1 MTNKL
6 LVFFEKLNR
15 YPKQLRDLYLIHRSG
30 LFDKD
35 WYLTNN
41 HDIVQTKINPLLHY
55 LRNGGFEGRDPSPNF
70 CSAFYLDKYEDV
82 KKAGINPLVHFLKY
96 GRTEGRYARP
106 QPGVSRGT
114 GKQKVFCIGLN
125 KTGTTSIELAL
136 KDFGYIVGVQSEAEL
151 LMDDW
156 AIRDFRRIVEYCNTA
171 NAFQDMPF
179 SLDFTYQVLDH
190 AFPGSKFILTV
201 RNNADEWY
209 QSLVRFHAQIMGV
222 KGKPTVSDLKRFTYR
237 EEGWL
242 WRQQQNIFGANEK
255 TLYDEEIYKSYYENH
270 NNQVLEYFKFRP
282 KDLLVLNLENSDS
295 MQSLCDFL
303 GIKYKGQKMPHLN
316 KSKA

>member
-1 MTNKL
+1 MSSSGSACRKVSRWEIRRYNKWSRELIHETTCCLTQSPSHGTIHFNMTNKP
-6 LVFFEKLNR
+6 LVLFEKLNR
-15 YPKQLRDLYLIHRSG
+15 FQKQLRDLHLIRR
-30 LFDKD
+30 L
-35 WYLTNN
+35 
-41 HDIVQTKINPLLHY
+41 
-55 LRNGGFEGRDPSPNF
+55 E
-70 CSAFYLDKYEDV
+70 
-82 KKAGINPLVHFLKY
+82 
-96 GRTEGRYARP
+96 
-106 QPGVSRGT
+106 
-114 GKQKVFCIGLN
+114 KQKVFCVGYN

-136 KDFGYIVGVQSEAEL
+136 KDFGYKVGIQSEAEL

-171 NAFQDMPF
+171 DAFQDMPF
-179 SLDFTYQVLDH
+179 SLDFTYQVLDY
-190 AFPGSKFILTV
+190 AFPGSKFILTI

-222 KGKPTVSDLKRFTYR
+222 KGKPTMSDLKKFTYR
-237 EEGWL
+237 EQGWL

-295 MQSLCDFL
+295 MQSLCSFL
-303 GIKYKGQKMPHLN
+303 GIKYEGQKMPHLN
-316 KSKA
+316 KSKV